1 MTKHMSTFKAAVT
14 AVFAVVALAVAG
26 QDPAVAKLL
35 EIYGEGS
42 KLTPQQKLP
51 MLRLLVKKHADSKE
65 LAELLVQVEAQ
76 VATGEQPAAPAT
88 PAEAPAAPV
97 PEPVAPAPAAPAPA
111 TPAPEAPAPAAPV
124 PVAPPPAVP
133 APAPVAPATWLV
145 LDLSSGQM
153 QGFDYPFDEAMRVFN
168 TPMYK
173 TMKMAFRLVPKG
185 RYYVQ
190 NSTEKT
196 AEMER
201 DFYIAIFELTQAQ
214 YKRILAPFQVFSRD
228 ETAELL
234 PCVNVP
240 WRLLRGTDKGPVA
253 AVLGKHVFWDY
264 KQKTGVALDLPSVS
278 MWEVAARAADAGDAT
293 RAQWPWFFGPA
304 VNEISKYAWH
314 NFNSQGH
321 LQAVGRLQPNPWGLF
336 DIYGNVWEWCLD
348 GENAP
353 ALSQNPDYG
362 GDAMKRRCC
371 GGGIGDKYG
380 ESFRSSTSTIAN
392 PISSNYQ
399 TVGFRLVIFAD
410 DVAANV
416 SGVQK

>member
-1 MTKHMSTFKAAVT
+1 MTNHMNTFKAVAM
-14 AVFAVVALAVAG
+14 AFFAAVALAVAG
-26 QDPAVAKLL
+26 EDPAVAKLL

-65 LAELLVQVEAQ
+65 LAALLAKVEAQ
-76 VATGEQPAAPAT
+76 VAAGEQPAAPAK
-88 PAEAPAAPV
+88 PAK
-97 PEPVAPAPAAPAPA
+97 APAPPAPAP
-111 TPAPEAPAPAAPV
+111 PAPAPIAPV
-124 PVAPPPAVP
+124 PVQVVP
-133 APAPVAPATWLV
+133 STWLV
-145 LDLSSGQM
+145 LDLSSGKM
-153 QGFDYPFDEAMRVFN
+153 QGLDYPFEEAMRVFN

-190 NSTEKT
+190 NSTKKT

-214 YKRILAPFQVFSRD
+214 YKRILAPSKAFSTD
-228 ETAELL
+228 NPLELK

-253 AVLGKHVFWDY
+253 AVLGKHVLWDY
-264 KQKTGVALDLPSVS
+264 KQQTGVALDLPSVS
-278 MWEVAARAADAGDAT
+278 MWEVAARAAKAGDAT

-314 NFNSQGH
+314 NFNSKGN
-321 LQAVGRLQPNPWGLF
+321 LQTVGRLQPNPWGLF

-362 GDAMKRRCC
+362 GDGMKRRCC

-410 DVAANV
+410 DVPANV
-416 SGVQK
+416 FRVQK

>member
-1 MTKHMSTFKAAVT
+1 
-14 AVFAVVALAVAG
+14 
-26 QDPAVAKLL
+26 
-35 EIYGEGS
+35 
-42 KLTPQQKLP
+42 
-51 MLRLLVKKHADSKE
+51 
-65 LAELLVQVEAQ
+65 
-76 VATGEQPAAPAT
+76 
-88 PAEAPAAPV
+88 
-97 PEPVAPAPAAPAPA
+97 
-111 TPAPEAPAPAAPV
+111 
-124 PVAPPPAVP
+124 
-133 APAPVAPATWLV
+133 
-145 LDLSSGQM
+145 M

-201 DFYIAIFELTQAQ
+201 DFYIALFELTKAQ
-214 YKRILAPFQVFSRD
+214 YKRILAPSQVFSSD
-228 ETAELL
+228 EAAELL

-380 ESFRSSTSTIAN
+380 ESFRSSTSTTAN

-399 TVGFRLVIFAD
+399 TVGFRLVLFAD

>member
-1 MTKHMSTFKAAVT
+1 MTNHMNTFKAVAM
-14 AVFAVVALAVAG
+14 ALFAAFALVAAG

-65 LAELLVQVEAQ
+65 LAELLAKVEAQ
-76 VATGEQPAAPAT
+76 AATGEQPVAPAVSAAT
-88 PAEAPAAPV
+88 PA
-97 PEPVAPAPAAPAPA
+97 APAPAAPAPA
-111 TPAPEAPAPAAPV
+111 A
-124 PVAPPPAVP
+124 P
-133 APAPVAPATWLV
+133 APAPVAPVPAQVAPSTWLV
-145 LDLSSGQM
+145 LDLSSGKM
-153 QGFDYPFDEAMRVFN
+153 QGFDYPLEEAMRMFN
-168 TPMYK
+168 TPLCK
-173 TMKMAFRLVPKG
+173 TVKMVFRLVPKG

-214 YKRILAPFQVFSRD
+214 YKRILAPSKAFSTD
-228 ETAELL
+228 NLLELK

-253 AVLGKHVFWDY
+253 AALGKHVLWDY
-264 KQKTGVALDLPSVS
+264 KQQTGVALDLPSVS

-314 NFNSQGH
+314 NFNSLGR
-321 LQAVGRLQPNPWGLF
+321 LQTVGRLQPNPWGLF

-399 TVGFRLVIFAD
+399 TVGFRLVLFAD

-416 SGVQK
+416 SRMQK

>member
-1 MTKHMSTFKAAVT
+1 MKMHNLTFKSVVA
-14 AVFAVVALAVAG
+14 AVFAAVALAVAG
-26 QDPAVAKLL
+26 QDPAIAKLL

-65 LAELLVQVEAQ
+65 LAELLAKVEAQ
-76 VATGEQPAAPAT
+76 VGGGAP
-88 PAEAPAAPV
+88 
-97 PEPVAPAPAAPAPA
+97 
-111 TPAPEAPAPAAPV
+111 TPAPPEPSPV
-124 PVAPPPAVP
+124 PTPVV
-133 APAPVAPATWLV
+133 APVAAPTTWLV
-145 LDLSSGQM
+145 LDIPSGKM
-153 QGFDYPFDEAMRVFN
+153 QGFNYPLEEAVRIFN
-168 TPMYK
+168 TPAYK
-173 TMKMAFRLVPKG
+173 TSKMAFRLVHKG

-214 YKRILAPFQVFSRD
+214 YKRILAPSKAFSTD
-228 ETAELL
+228 NPLELK

-253 AVLGKHVFWDY
+253 AVLGKHVLWDY
-264 KQKTGVALDLPSVS
+264 KQQTGVALDLPSVS

-380 ESFRSSTSTIAN
+380 ESFRSSTSTTAN

-399 TVGFRLVIFAD
+399 TVGFRLVLFAD

>member
-1 MTKHMSTFKAAVT
+1 MTKHMSTFKAVAM
-14 AVFAVVALAVAG
+14 AFFAAFALVAAA
-26 QDPAVAKLL
+26 QDPAIAKLL

-65 LAELLVQVEAQ
+65 LAELLAQVEAQ
-76 VATGEQPAAPAT
+76 VATGEQPAAPVT
-88 PAEAPAAPV
+88 PAETPAAPA
-97 PEPVAPAPAAPAPA
+97 PEPVAP
-111 TPAPEAPAPAAPV
+111 V
-124 PVAPPPAVP
+124 
-133 APAPVAPATWLV
+133 PAPVAPAPVQVPPSTWLV
-145 LDLSSGQM
+145 LDLSSGQT

-173 TMKMAFRLVPKG
+173 TMKMAFRLVHKG

-201 DFYIAIFELTQAQ
+201 DFYIALFELTKAQ
-214 YKRILAPFQVFSRD
+214 YKRILAPSQVFSSD
-228 ETAELL
+228 EAAELL

-380 ESFRSSTSTIAN
+380 ESFRSSTSTTAN

-399 TVGFRLVIFAD
+399 TVGFRLVLFAD

>member
-1 MTKHMSTFKAAVT
+1 MTKHMSTFKAAVM
-14 AVFAVVALAVAG
+14 AVFAAFALVAVG

-65 LAELLVQVEAQ
+65 LAELLAKVEAQ
-76 VATGEQPAAPAT
+76 VATGEQPAAPVT
-88 PAEAPAAPV
+88 PAET
-97 PEPVAPAPAAPAPA
+97 PAAPAP
-111 TPAPEAPAPAAPV
+111 E

-133 APAPVAPATWLV
+133 APAPVAPAPAQVPPSTWLV
-145 LDLSSGQM
+145 LDLSSGKT

-201 DFYIAIFELTQAQ
+201 DFYIALFELTKAQ
-214 YKRILAPFQVFSRD
+214 YKRILAPSQVFSSD
-228 ETAELL
+228 EAAELL

-240 WRLLRGTDKGPVA
+240 WRLLRGTDRGPVA

-380 ESFRSSTSTIAN
+380 ESFRSSTSTTAN

-399 TVGFRLVIFAD
+399 TVGFRLVLFAD

>member
-1 MTKHMSTFKAAVT
+1 MTTHMSTFKAVAM
-14 AVFAVVALAVAG
+14 AFFAAFALVAAA

-65 LAELLVQVEAQ
+65 LAELLAQVEAQ
-76 VATGEQPAAPAT
+76 VATGEQPAAPVT
-88 PAEAPAAPV
+88 PAETPAAPA
-97 PEPVAPAPAAPAPA
+97 PEPVAP
-111 TPAPEAPAPAAPV
+111 V
-124 PVAPPPAVP
+124 
-133 APAPVAPATWLV
+133 PAPVAPAPVQVPPSTWLV
-145 LDLSSGQM
+145 LDLSSGQT

-173 TMKMAFRLVPKG
+173 TMKMAFRLVHKG

-201 DFYIAIFELTQAQ
+201 DFYIALFELTKAQ
-214 YKRILAPFQVFSRD
+214 YKRILAPSQVFSSD
-228 ETAELL
+228 EAAELL

-380 ESFRSSTSTIAN
+380 ESFRSSTSTTAN

-399 TVGFRLVIFAD
+399 TVGFRLVLFAD